1 MKNSLQLRF
10 NQSLH
15 LTPQL
20 QQSIKILQLSSLDLR
35 QEISKVITENPLI
48 ESVEEENDNP
58 QNNDRNTND
67 RDIKELSH
75 RNKSN
80 SSNEFDDQQQNLVE
94 EQKTP
99 QKIIKEQLLFLRI
112 QPDMKEI
119 IEFLIDNLD
128 DKGYIIDDLD
138 DLRIN
143 FQDNFNKNINKEKF
157 LQSLEILQNLDPAG
171 IGARSVSECLLIQS
185 KRLSIDSLLRE
196 RIDSVLREHLNL
208 LERKDYSK
216 LKKLL
221 KVSDK
226 ELKEINNIIL
236 NLEPKP
242 LKNFGSLKE
251 TNFIIPD
258 VVAFKEKNSWNVR
271 LNSNSFP
278 KIKINQN
285 YANIIKSNGSNTE
298 LNNSFQEAKWFI
310 KSIEQ
315 RQDTILRVSKSI
327 VKHQK
332 KFFEEGE
339 IAMKPLILREIAE
352 ELELHESTISRVTT
366 QKYISTPSG
375 VFELKYFFGSHISLN
390 TGESLSS
397 TATRALIK
405 GIINNENKSKPF
417 SDNQIANLLSEKD
430 IKIARRTVAKYR
442 ESLNFLPANL
452 RKKL

>member
-1 MKNSLQLRF
+1 MKNSLQLKF

-35 QEISKVITENPLI
+35 QEISKVIIENPLI
-48 ESVEEENDNP
+48 ETIEEENDNS
-58 QNNDRNTND
+58 QSNDKNSND

-80 SSNEFDDQQQNLVE
+80 SSNEFDDQYQNLIE
-94 EQKTP
+94 EHKTP
-99 QKIIKEQLLFLRI
+99 QSIIKEQLLFLRI
-112 QPDMKEI
+112 QSETKEI
-119 IEFLIDNLD
+119 VEFLIDNLD
-128 DKGYIIDDLD
+128 DKGYLIDDLEE
-138 DLRIN
+138 LRVN
-143 FQDNFNKNINKEKF
+143 FQKNFNKNIDKEHF
-157 LQSLEILQNLDPAG
+157 LKSLEILQNLDPAG
-171 IGARSVSECLLIQS
+171 IGARTVSECLLIQS
-185 KRLSIDSLLRE
+185 KRLNINNLLRE
-196 RIDSVLREHLNL
+196 KINIVLIEYLHL
-208 LERKDYSK
+208 LERKDYTK
-216 LKKLL
+216 LRKHL
-221 KVSDK
+221 KVNDI
-226 ELKEINNIIL
+226 ELKEINEIIL

-242 LKNFGSLKE
+242 LKNFDSLKE

-258 VVAFKEKNSWNVR
+258 VVAFKEKNAWNVR

-285 YANIIKSNGSNTE
+285 YANIIKSNSSNSE

-315 RQDTILRVSKSI
+315 RQETILRVSKSI

-332 KFFEEGE
+332 KFFEDGE
-339 IAMKPLILREIAE
+339 IAMKPLILKEIAE

-375 VFELKYFFGSHISLN
+375 VFELKYFFGSHVSLN

-405 GIINNENKSKPF
+405 EIINNENKSKPF
-417 SDNQIANLLSEKD
+417 SDNQIAKLLGDKN

-442 ESLNFLPANL
+442 EGLNFLPANL

>member
-1 MKNSLQLRF
+1 MKNSLQLKF

-35 QEISKVITENPLI
+35 QEISKVIIENPLI
-48 ESVEEENDNP
+48 ETIEEENDNS
-58 QNNDRNTND
+58 QSNDKNSND

-80 SSNEFDDQQQNLVE
+80 SSNEFDDQYQNLIE
-94 EQKTP
+94 EHKTP
-99 QKIIKEQLLFLRI
+99 QRIIKEQLLFLRI
-112 QPDMKEI
+112 QSETKEI
-119 IEFLIDNLD
+119 VEFLIDNLD
-128 DKGYIIDDLD
+128 DKGYLIDDLEE
-138 DLRIN
+138 LRVN
-143 FQDNFNKNINKEKF
+143 FQKNFNKNIDKEHF
-157 LQSLEILQNLDPAG
+157 LKSLEILQNLDPAG
-171 IGARSVSECLLIQS
+171 IGARTVSECLLIQS
-185 KRLSIDSLLRE
+185 KRLNINNLLRE
-196 RIDSVLREHLNL
+196 KIDIVLIEYLHL
-208 LERKDYSK
+208 LERKDYTK
-216 LKKLL
+216 LRKHL
-221 KVSDK
+221 KVNDI
-226 ELKEINNIIL
+226 ELKEINEIII

-242 LKNFGSLKE
+242 LKNFDSLKE

-258 VVAFKEKNSWNVR
+258 VVAYKEKNSWNVR

-285 YANIIKSNGSNTE
+285 YANIIKSNGSNSE

-315 RQDTILRVSKSI
+315 RQETILRVSKSI

-332 KFFEEGE
+332 RFFEDGE
-339 IAMKPLILREIAE
+339 IAMKPLILKEIAE

-375 VFELKYFFGSHISLN
+375 VFELKYFFGSHVSLN

-405 GIINNENKSKPF
+405 EIINNENKSKPF
-417 SDNQIANLLSEKD
+417 SDNQIAKLLGDKN

-442 ESLNFLPANL
+442 DGLNFLPANL

>member
-1 MKNSLQLRF
+1 M
-10 NQSLH
+10 
-15 LTPQL
+15 
-20 QQSIKILQLSSLDLR
+20 
-35 QEISKVITENPLI
+35 
-48 ESVEEENDNP
+48 
-58 QNNDRNTND
+58 
-67 RDIKELSH
+67 
-75 RNKSN
+75 
-80 SSNEFDDQQQNLVE
+80 
-94 EQKTP
+94 
-99 QKIIKEQLLFLRI
+99 
-112 QPDMKEI
+112 
-119 IEFLIDNLD
+119 
-128 DKGYIIDDLD
+128 
-138 DLRIN
+138 
-143 FQDNFNKNINKEKF
+143 
-157 LQSLEILQNLDPAG
+157 
-171 IGARSVSECLLIQS
+171 
-185 KRLSIDSLLRE
+185 
-196 RIDSVLREHLNL
+196 
-208 LERKDYSK
+208 
-216 LKKLL
+216 
-221 KVSDK
+221 
-226 ELKEINNIIL
+226 
-236 NLEPKP
+236 
-242 LKNFGSLKE
+242 
-251 TNFIIPD
+251 
-258 VVAFKEKNSWNVR
+258 R

-285 YANIIKSNGSNTE
+285 YANIIKNNGSSSE

-375 VFELKYFFGSHISLN
+375 VFELKYFFGSHVSLN

-405 GIINNENKSKPF
+405 EIINQENKSKPF
-417 SDNQIANLLSEKD
+417 SDNQIAKLLNDKD

>member
-1 MKNSLQLRF
+1 MKNSLQLKF

-35 QEISKVITENPLI
+35 QEISKIIIENPLI
-48 ESVEEENDNP
+48 ETIEEENDNS
-58 QNNDRNTND
+58 QNNEKNTND

-80 SSNEFDDQQQNLVE
+80 SSNEFDEQYHNLIE
-94 EQKTP
+94 EYKTP

-112 QPDMKEI
+112 QSNFKAI
-119 IEFLIDNLD
+119 VEFLIDNLD
-128 DKGYIIDDLD
+128 DKGYLIDDLD
-138 DLRIN
+138 ELRIN
-143 FQDNFNKNINKEKF
+143 FQNNFNKNVDKEQFSK
-157 LQSLEILQNLDPAG
+157 SLEILQNLDPAG
-171 IGARSVSECLLIQS
+171 IGARTVSECLLIQS
-185 KRLSIDSLLRE
+185 KRLTISDSLRE
-196 RIDSVLREHLNL
+196 KINIVLIEYLHL
-208 LERKDYSK
+208 LERKDYAK
-216 LKKLL
+216 LKKYL
-221 KVSDK
+221 KVSDN
-226 ELKEINNIIL
+226 ELKEINEIIL

-242 LKNFGSLKE
+242 LKNFDSLKE

-258 VVAFKEKNSWNVR
+258 VVAFKDKSSWNVR

-285 YANIIKSNGSNTE
+285 YANIIKNNGSSSE

-315 RQDTILRVSKSI
+315 RQETILRVSKSI

-375 VFELKYFFGSHISLN
+375 VFELKYFFGSHVSLN

-405 GIINNENKSKPF
+405 EIINQENKSKPF
-417 SDNQIANLLSEKD
+417 SDNQIANLLNDKN

>member
-271 LNSNSFP
+271 LNSNSLP